1 MLSDILS
8 ILGTGISAVI
18 SWFGFLVN
26 GEIWILI
33 FSMISMYL
41 VLRFLIIPFFGM
53 SPSSDRSKRKK
64 GD

>member
-8 ILGTGISAVI
+8 ILGTGISAVL
-18 SWFGFLVN
+18 SWFGSLVD
-26 GEIWILI
+26 GEFWIFI
-33 FSMISMYL
+33 FSMLSMYL

-53 SPSSDRSKRKK
+53 SSSSDRSKRNK